1 MAKSLSCTVCGK
13 KFAMP
18 AHLGRHMSAM
28 HGAPSRSSTKAKK
41 KKGGK
46 RGRPR
51 KVVAAPAV
59 SGLPDVSGA
68 LTAAC
73 NELLAQRDAIDAR
86 LSAYEIALKS
96 LGMAMG
102 AAAPKRGPGRPKGSK
117 GKGKGKPG
125 RPAGR
130 KPGRPK
136 KGKKRGRPAGSGRGY
151 RAGSLN
157 DHILG
162 ALKES
167 GAVMTIADIEKAVLK
182 AGYKTKSAKLANAIN
197 NTMGKLKGAKR
208 VGRGQYRA
216 A

>member
-1 MAKSLSCTVCGK
+1 MAKSLSCTVCGQ

-28 HGAPSRSSTKAKK
+28 HGAPSRASTKAKK

-59 SGLPDVSGA
+59 GGMPDISGA

-73 NELLAQRDAIDAR
+73 NELLAQRNAIDAR
-86 LSAYEIALKS
+86 LSAYQIAMES

-102 AAAPKRGPGRPKGSK
+102 VAAPKRGPGRPKGSK
-117 GKGKGKPG
+117 GKGKPG
-125 RPAGR
+125 RPAGA
-130 KPGRPK
+130 KLGRPK
-136 KGKKRGRPAGSGRGY
+136 KGKRGRPKGSGGGY

-167 GAVMTIADIEKAVLK
+167 GAVMTIADIEKAVIK

>member
-1 MAKSLSCTVCGK
+1 MAKSLSCTVCGQ

-41 KKGGK
+41 KGGK

-59 SGLPDVSGA
+59 SGMPDISGA

-73 NELLAQRDAIDAR
+73 NELLAQRNAIDAR
-86 LSAYEIALKS
+86 LSAYQIAMES

-102 AAAPKRGPGRPKGSK
+102 VAAPKRGPGRPKGSK

-125 RPAGR
+125 RPAGA
-130 KPGRPK
+130 KLGPPK
-136 KGKKRGRPAGSGRGY
+136 KGKRGRPKGSGGAY

-162 ALKES
+162 ALKQS
-167 GAVMTIADIEKAVLK
+167 GAVMTIADIEQAVIK